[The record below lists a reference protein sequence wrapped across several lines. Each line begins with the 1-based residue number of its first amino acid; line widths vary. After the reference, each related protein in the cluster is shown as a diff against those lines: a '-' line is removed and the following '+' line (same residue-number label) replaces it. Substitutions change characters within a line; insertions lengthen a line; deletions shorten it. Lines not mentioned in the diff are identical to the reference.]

1 MIARIFR
8 PAKTAMQSGKG
19 KTMRWVL
26 EFEPESKR
34 RVEPLMGYTSST
46 DMRSQVRMKFDSR
59 DEAIAYAE
67 RNDIEFRVIEPKEP
81 RRRPMAYSDNF
92 AFDRQMPWTH

>member
-1 MIARIFR
+1 
-8 PAKTAMQSGKG
+8 MQSGKG

-59 DEAIAYAE
+59 EEAIAYAE
-67 RNDIEFRVIEPKEP
+67 RNDIEFRVVEPKEP

-92 AFDRQMPWTH
+92 AFDRQIPWTH